1 MRTYHTPLDLVRER
15 SPERPVALVRPG
27 AVALAARWFRDNLK
41 ADVLYAVKANPSPWV
56 IKTLHASGVTG
67 FDVASIPEIE
77 LVAAN
82 APGARMAFM
91 HPVKSRSAIAR
102 AYAEFGVRT
111 FALDS
116 HEELAKILA
125 ATGGA
130 DDLNLMVRMAV
141 SAEGAQYTLSGKF
154 GVSADEAPALLLAA
168 RRATSGLMG
177 VSFHVGSQCM
187 RPTAYQAAMAQVSRA
202 LVRAGV
208 FADVVDVGGG
218 FPSVYPGMTPP
229 DMSEYAAAIARGF
242 NDMMVH
248 ETTELW
254 CEPGRALVAEGSSL
268 LVKVEL
274 RKGDALYLNDGSYG
288 SMFDATHFKWPFPV
302 QMVRDGEA
310 SGELKPFRF
319 YGPTCDSI
327 DHMPGP
333 YWLPA
338 DIDEGDYIEIG
349 MTGAYGVAM
358 ATRFNGY
365 GDTDAAEVEDPPMAS
380 MFGLARRSLGLPKAD
395 EWEERRKVVRFSRP
409 KGAAGRKGRRR

>member
-1 MRTYHTPLDLVRER
+1 MVTYHNPLDLVRAR

-27 AVALAARWFRDNLK
+27 AVAVAARWFQDNIK
-41 ADVLYAVKANPSPWV
+41 ADVLYAVKANPSAWV
-56 IKTLHASGVTG
+56 IQQLHGAGVTG

-91 HPVKSRSAIAR
+91 HPVKSRAAIAR
-102 AYAEFGVRT
+102 AYHEFGVKT
-111 FALDS
+111 FALDC
-116 HEELAKILA
+116 HDELEKILA

-130 DDLNLMVRMAV
+130 KDLNLIVRMAV
-141 SAEGAQYTLSGKF
+141 VADGAQYTLSGKF
-154 GVSADEAPALLLAA
+154 GVSTDDAPSLLLAA
-168 RRATSGLMG
+168 RRATTELMG

-187 RPTAYQAAMAQVSRA
+187 KPTAYQAAMAQCSRA

-218 FPSVYPGMTPP
+218 FPSVYPGMIPP
-229 DMSEYAAAIARGF
+229 DMSEYAAAIQRGF

-254 CEPGRALVAEGSSL
+254 CEPGRALVAEASSL

-274 RKGDALYLNDGSYG
+274 KKGDALYLNDGSYG

-302 QMVRDGEA
+302 KGLRAQGEMSA
-310 SGELKPFRF
+310 ELKPFRF

-333 YWLPA
+333 YYLPA

-349 MTGAYGVAM
+349 MLGAYGVAM

-365 GDTDAAEVEDPPMAS
+365 GDSEIAEVQDAPMAS
-380 MFGLARRSLGLPKAD
+380 MFGLAPHFIPMPKSD
-395 EWEERRKVVRFSRP
+395 EAEARKVVRFSRP
-409 KGAAGRKGRRR
+409 KGAAGRKSRRR